1 MLATNWTFGQVMW
14 SMLIFFCW
22 ILFFWL
28 LFTVFGDLFRRHDLG
43 GWAKASWSIFVIFL
57 PFLGVFVYLIANSK
71 GMAERNMKQVQAAQ
85 ANMDTYVK
93 SVAGSTDPAAQIS
106 QGKELLDS
114 GAISQTEFEQ
124 LKAKALAGG

>member
-1 MLATNWTFGQVMW
+1 V
-14 SMLIFFCW
+14 
-22 ILFFWL
+22 
-28 LFTVFGDLFRRHDLG
+28 
-43 GWAKASWSIFVIFL
+43 
-57 PFLGVFVYLIANSK
+57 
-71 GMAERNMKQVQAAQ
+71 KQVQAAQ

-106 QGKELLDS
+106 QGKELLDT